1 MYLHPVGGFEGRP
14 V

>member
-1 MYLHPVGGFEGRP
+1 LHPVGGFEGRP